1 MRHRK
6 TVRKLGRTASHRH
19 ATLANLATALFEHKK
34 IKTTAAKAKVLRS
47 VAERLITFAKKGDVA
62 ARREVYRTVQNKD
75 VVKILF
81 DEIAPKFEERNGG
94 YTRVVKLGQ
103 RNGDAAEVA
112 FIELVGFE
120 KVQKKKGAKTEKAD
134 HEKAKIAPVVA
145 ETEKAEP
152 IVEETAAEPVP
163 ENAEDTGKIEK

>member
-6 TVRKLGRTASHRH
+6 TGRKLGRTASHRH

-34 IKTTAAKAKVLRS
+34 IKTTAPKAKVLRS

-62 ARREVYRTVQNKD
+62 ARREVFRTIRNKD

-103 RNGDAAEVA
+103 RHGDAAEVA

-120 KVQKKKGAKTEKAD
+120 NVQKKKATKTEKTAP
-134 HEKAKIAPVVA
+134 EKVKTTPA
-145 ETEKAEP
+145 
-152 IVEETAAEPVP
+152 ETAADKSEPVADQTDAEP
-163 ENAEDTGKIEK
+163 EATEPQKSEKSE

>member
-34 IKTTAAKAKVLRS
+34 IKTTAPKAKVLRS

-62 ARREVYRTVQNKD
+62 ARREVFRTIRDKD

-81 DEIAPKFEERNGG
+81 DEIAPKFEDRNGG
-94 YTRVVKLGQ
+94 YTRVIKLGQ
-103 RNGDAAEVA
+103 RQGDAAEVA

-120 KVQKKKGAKTEKAD
+120 GVQKKKATKTEKVAQ
-134 HEKAKIAPVVA
+134 EKTKTAPA
-145 ETEKAEP
+145 ETEAEKAEP
-152 IVEETAAEPVP
+152 VVAKTDAEP
-163 ENAEDTGKIEK
+163 EKVE